1 MNPKPFSFSVSI
13 ESSRDSFIVTN
24 RNKAILEYYALQLKD
39 AQLQFLPKEIRLE
52 IEEGLSSI
60 LDWSKAGKEI
70 LLPKNKPSLIVMATD
85 GFEENH
91 PIWEMMTA
99 MKDLTNKLKPTDI
112 INEVMTKTG
121 HYSDDMTLVC
131 TRIIP

>member
-1 MNPKPFSFSVSI
+1 MSGKIKNNCPDQFSLLGHFKP
-13 ESSRDSFIVTN
+13 ENLWT
-24 RNKAILEYYALQLKD
+24 
-39 AQLQFLPKEIRLE
+39 
-52 IEEGLSSI
+52 
-60 LDWSKAGKEI
+60 KEI